1 MTTATNTSSSS
12 FDVVTALANARL
24 EYSKCRL
31 AYNAAHEAYN
41 DAVATVAT
49 LTALSHL
56 ASIQHAESP
65 AEVNPF
71 AAPGEVV
78 ETEDE
83 AIASRASED
92 ASAYLRNRIL
102 DNAY

>member
-1 MTTATNTSSSS
+1 MTTATNTSSYNAA
-12 FDVVTALANARL
+12 VTALANARL
-24 EYSKCRL
+24 DYSKCRL

-41 DAVATVAT
+41 DAAAAQT
-49 LTALSHL
+49 TALLYL
-56 ASIQHAESP
+56 ASIEHAESLG
-65 AEVNPF
+65 EVNPF
-71 AAPGEVV
+71 AVAGEVV
-78 ETEDE
+78 ETEDQ